1 MKNNNPLD
9 EVSPNAEI
17 EASLRMSPFNA
28 GPDAGPDH
36 FVSTRRGMKEP
47 SELINMTIK
56 ERAARLEEW
65 KAAKGRRRF
74 ESRAQIGANKDAN
87 APVIR
92 DVKDSPGILDAA
104 AGKPNTNREIRKLNT
119 ALLRTMLTDKD
130 WADFSSRIKEY
141 QDELAEIVVKLEEE
155 GKPCTG
161 CALKP
166 YRAKM
171 IKKLAEDFKDE
182 NTITPSELVKIKE
195 ALETES
201 LQVGLRNGKPYVR

>member
-1 MKNNNPLD
+1 MSNNTPSGKADNTEPKTPADLTNASPLQY
-9 EVSPNAEI
+9 
-17 EASLRMSPFNA
+17 
-28 GPDAGPDH
+28 
-36 FVSTRRGMKEP
+36 VSTRRGMKEP
-47 SELINMTIK
+47 SELITMTAK

-65 KAAKGRRRF
+65 KKARGRRRF
-74 ESRAQIGANKDAN
+74 ESREQIGMNKNPN

-92 DVKDSPGILDAA
+92 DVDDSPGVAA
-104 AGKPNTNREIRKLNT
+104 AASGKPNTKKDTRKLNT
-119 ALLRTMLTDKD
+119 GVLRAMLTDEK
-130 WADFSSRIKEY
+130 WADFAPRIKGY

-166 YRAKM
+166 YTAKM
-171 IKKLAEDFKDE
+171 IKLLAEDFKDE
-182 NTITPSELVKIKE
+182 NIITPEDMIKIKG